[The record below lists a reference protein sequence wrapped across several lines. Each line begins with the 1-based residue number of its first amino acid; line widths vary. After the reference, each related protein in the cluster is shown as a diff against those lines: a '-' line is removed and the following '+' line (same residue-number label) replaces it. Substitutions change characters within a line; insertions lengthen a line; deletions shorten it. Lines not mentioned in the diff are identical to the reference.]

1 MQISKFD
8 QTIGRG
14 CHGPTFSGLL
24 GKSWHSHCRSH
35 LGIRQQMWAKVP
47 TLTLI
52 RLFALYVLS
61 VRGEYPEK
69 RLSDVRRMTVPV
81 RGSRVDQDF
90 EAVPMAR
97 PKVQWAWCRTL
108 RRTTPEARRRCRTAR
123 IMPLSRAT
131 RAQSG
136 IPPAVPTALLGGSFS
151 VVVIPAGVPPG
162 GSPWGRASWGPSSS
176 TKIH

>member
-1 MQISKFD
+1 
-8 QTIGRG
+8 
-14 CHGPTFSGLL
+14 
-24 GKSWHSHCRSH
+24 
-35 LGIRQQMWAKVP
+35 MWAKVP

-97 PKVQWAWCRTL
+97 PKV
-108 RRTTPEARRRCRTAR
+108 TPEARRCCRTAR

-151 VVVIPAGVPPG
+151 VVVIPAGFPPG
-162 GSPWGRASWGPSSS
+162 GSPWGAGIVGP
-176 TKIH
+176 